1 MRIITSKTSRLLSLA
16 AGLLM
21 TLTANAQFSAKV
33 EQYANTDYSSVLAQF
48 SLTEVATQL
57 GTDTATLVK
66 ALDEWSEAGLEG
78 TTKMFQ
84 SKNSDGTFT
93 GEYNGNFGEFW
104 IGLDGDLHAYGAE
117 SAFFGGNTWDANED
131 LYGIYVGQF
140 PEFLAEGAVIDH
152 TFALVYGD
160 KTATF
165 DINYTVKK
173 VPDMPEPTTV
183 KISELNVI
191 CEKSVDVTRL
201 DNQGYEAT
209 QISFDLAGVAEQ
221 LGTANE
227 LLAPSLSKL
236 MYTLGSNEFGTIKDS
251 LTNTFTAG
259 APGWWYKRLLY
270 ADGDNIGE
278 ASNECAASGY
288 GESALFFVEAISLD
302 PETGMLTANLGQ
314 YPGNLKADDT
324 VYTSIYLIYGDKAV
338 KLTVN
343 LKCEAAPVE
352 SIEDM
357 TNVGNTDVALQVNN
371 MFSDYQ
377 PVSFPVDIE
386 AIAQALG
393 CASSE
398 ITLKCLAD
406 EGAFYTG
413 NPTANNGGYWL
424 TDAGLV
430 CNWGASAAMFIEPS
444 TANDYSLFNAG
455 LYGGL
460 QSNVGQ
466 SYQSV
471 LYFVN
476 GANYYT
482 VTVTI
487 NVVQSE
493 MVDQS
498 EWEIV
503 ATRPAAVQ
511 IIPNDSYNV
520 GEETQTFF
528 TLTPEKV
535 NELIGTSVPTLYV
548 LNNEENYTAT
558 GEKWVPSSR
567 YNCDPSPGAW
577 VDENGI
583 GTGWGSSAAVGIC
596 YDLSSGKFTIYQMP
610 GTGKNVIGNTMTV
623 PIYLVNDETHKLIEV
638 KFNIQFVAE
647 LKTMEVIGE
656 KTITLPL
663 STEMEELSTAI
674 DLSEAATALELT
686 MEELAESMVG
696 QTASGLW
703 SDPVNMETGL
713 SFRLDGSCDPASM
726 SDLGIYIVQDTDNNY
741 QAVTW
746 TNQEIDDKEFK
757 TTVQFGFC
765 NGEKLFVYI
774 VNLLNEAAYT
784 GISNINAATTTDNKV
799 YDLMGREVKKAV
811 KGIYIMNNKKVI
823 VK

>member
-1 MRIITSKTSRLLSLA
+1 MRIITFKTSRLLSLA

-21 TLTANAQFSAKV
+21 TLTANAQFSASV
-33 EQYANTDYSSVLAQF
+33 EQYANSDYSSVLAKF

-66 ALDEWSEAGLEG
+66 ALDEWYEAGADG

-84 SKNSDGTFT
+84 SKNSDGTFAS
-93 GEYNGNFGEFW
+93 EYNGNFGEFW
-104 IGLDGDLHAYGAE
+104 IGLDGELHAYGDG

-140 PEFLAEGAVIDH
+140 PDFLAEGAVIDH
-152 TFALVYGD
+152 TFALVYGE

-191 CEKSVDVTRL
+191 CEKYVDVTRL

-209 QISFDLAGVAEQ
+209 EISFDLAGVAEQ

-227 LLAPSLSKL
+227 LLAPSLSKVL
-236 MYTLGSNEFGTIKDS
+236 YTLDSNEYGTIKDS
-251 LTNTFTAG
+251 LTNAFTAG

-270 ADGDNIGE
+270 ADGENVGE
-278 ASNECAASGY
+278 ESNECAASGY
-288 GESALFFVEAISLD
+288 GADDVFFIEAISLD

-314 YPGNLKADDT
+314 YPGNLKAEDAL
-324 VYTSIYLIYGDKAV
+324 YTSIYIIYGDKAV

-343 LKCEAAPVE
+343 LNCEAAPVE

-357 TNVGNTDVALQVNN
+357 TNVGNTDVTLQIDNS
-371 MFSDYQ
+371 FSDYQ
-377 PVSFPVDIE
+377 SVQFTVDIE

-393 CASSE
+393 CASSD

-430 CNWGASAAMFIEPS
+430 CSWGASAAMCIEPN
-444 TANDYSLFNAG
+444 TANDYSTFNG
-455 LYGGL
+455 CVYPGV

-466 SYQSV
+466 SYKSV

-482 VTVTI
+482 VTVTF
-487 NVVQSE
+487 NVVEKESE
-493 MVDQS
+493 DQS
-498 EWEIV
+498 AWEIV

-511 IIPNDSYNV
+511 VIPTESYIADGN
-520 GEETQTFF
+520 QTVF

-535 NELIGTSVPTLYV
+535 NELIGTTSPTLYV
-548 LNNEENYTAT
+548 LNSEENLTAS
-558 GEKWVPSSR
+558 GEKWVPASK
-567 YNCDPSPGAW
+567 YPCDPAPGAW
-577 VDENGI
+577 VDENGV

-596 YDLSSGKFTIYQMP
+596 YELSSGAFTIYQMP

-623 PIYLVNDETHKLIEV
+623 PIYLANDETHQLIEV

-647 LKTMEVIGE
+647 LKSMEVIGE
-656 KTITLPL
+656 KTIFLPL

-674 DLSEAATALELT
+674 DLSDAATALELS
-686 MEELAESMVG
+686 MEELAENMVG

-713 SFRLDGSCDPASM
+713 SFRLDGSCDPAGM
-726 SDLGIYIVQDTDNNY
+726 SDLGIYIVQDTEGNY
-741 QAVTW
+741 QAVTY
-746 TNQEIDDKEFK
+746 TNQEIDDKEYRG
-757 TTVQFGFC
+757 TLQFGFC
-765 NGEKLFVYI
+765 NGDKLFVYI
-774 VNLLNEAAYT
+774 VNLVNET
-784 GISNINAATTTDNKV
+784 DFPSGISNINAATTTDNKV

>member
-21 TLTANAQFSAKV
+21 TLTANAQFSTKV
-33 EQYANTDYSSVLAQF
+33 EQYANTDHSQVLAKF

-66 ALDEWSEAGLEG
+66 ALDEWSEAGPEG

-117 SAFFGGNTWDANED
+117 SAFFGGNKWDANED
-131 LYGIYVGQF
+131 LYGIYVGQY

-183 KISELNVI
+183 KLSELNVI

-221 LGTANE
+221 LGTADE

-236 MYTLGSNEFGTIKDS
+236 MYTLDSNEFGTIKDS
-251 LTNTFTAG
+251 LTNAFTAG
-259 APGWWYKRLLY
+259 EPGWWYKRLLY
-270 ADGDNIGE
+270 ADGDNVGE
-278 ASNECAASGY
+278 ASNECCAGGWGDDAM
-288 GESALFFVEAISLD
+288 FFVESISLD
-302 PETGMLTANLGQ
+302 PATGLLTGNLGQ
-314 YPGNLKADDT
+314 YPGHMKADDT
-324 VYTSIYLIYGDKAV
+324 LYTSIYLIYGDKAV

-357 TNVGNTDVALQVNN
+357 TNVGNTDITLKFNGSFA
-371 MFSDYQ
+371 DYQ
-377 PVSFPVDIE
+377 PVPFSIDIE

-393 CASSE
+393 CASNE

-430 CNWGASAAMFIEPS
+430 CNHGASAAMYFEPS
-444 TANDYSLFNAG
+444 TDGDYSLMNGGLYPGIQNNAG
-455 LYGGL
+455 E
-460 QSNVGQ
+460 
-466 SYQSV
+466 SYQAV

-476 GANYYT
+476 GKNYYT
-482 VTVTI
+482 VTVTYTI
-487 NVVQSE
+487 TE
-493 MVDQS
+493 RELVDQS
-498 EWEIV
+498 GWEIV

-511 IIPNDSYNV
+511 IIPTESYI
-520 GEETQTFF
+520 EEGNQTVF

-535 NELIGTSVPTLYV
+535 NELIGTSVPAMYV
-548 LNNEENYTAT
+548 LNNDEDFAAT
-558 GEKWVPSSR
+558 GEKWVPASR
-567 YNCDPSPGAW
+567 YECTPAPGAW

-596 YDLSSGKFTIYQMP
+596 YDLSSGAFTIYQMP

-647 LKTMEVIGE
+647 LKTMEVVGE
-656 KTITLPL
+656 KTIMLPL

-674 DLSEAATALELT
+674 DLSDAATALGLT
-686 MEELAESMVG
+686 IDELAESMVG

-703 SDPVNMETGL
+703 SDPMNMETGL
-713 SFRLDGSCDPASM
+713 TFRLDGSCDPAGM
-726 SDLGIYIVQDTDNNY
+726 SDLGIYIVQDTEGNY
-741 QAVTW
+741 QAVTY
-746 TNQEIDDKEFK
+746 TNQEIDDKDFK

-765 NGEKLFVYI
+765 NGDKLFVYI